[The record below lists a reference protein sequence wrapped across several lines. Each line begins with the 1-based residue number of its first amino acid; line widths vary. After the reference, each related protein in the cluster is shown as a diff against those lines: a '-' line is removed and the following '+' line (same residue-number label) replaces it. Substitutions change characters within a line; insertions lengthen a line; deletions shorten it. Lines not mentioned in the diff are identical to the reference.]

1 MSQTTKSFLKTKLS
15 IRCVHIAGDHVPSPK
30 NTPPSIERR
39 AKSRSGT
46 PKQQWQFKG
55 NSSESVL
62 TSDSINALELK
73 VK

>member
-46 PKQQWQFKG
+46 LKQQWQFKG
-55 NSSESVL
+55 NSEGFVL